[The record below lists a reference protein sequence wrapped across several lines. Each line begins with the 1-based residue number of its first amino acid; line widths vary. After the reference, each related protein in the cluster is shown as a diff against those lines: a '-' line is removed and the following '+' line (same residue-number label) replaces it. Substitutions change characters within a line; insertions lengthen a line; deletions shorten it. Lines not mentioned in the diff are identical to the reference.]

1 VPILHVEIIVAATDR
16 IDPHLAAALADAAG
30 VVFRSAAGRT
40 WVRLRHL
47 TAERYAENGVGPD
60 AGVRPVFVT
69 VLKAE
74 HPPPEDLRREVAAL
88 TQEVARICDRPA
100 ENVHVFYAPEG
111 KGRVAFGGS
120 LVE

>member
-1 VPILHVEIIVAATDR
+1 MPILEVEIVVAATDR
-16 IDPHLAAALADAAG
+16 IDPRLAAALADAAG
-30 VVFRSAAGRT
+30 AVFRSAAGRT
-40 WVRLRHL
+40 WVLVRHL
-47 TAERYAENGVGPD
+47 PAERYAENGGGPP

-74 HPPPEDLRREVAAL
+74 HPPPEDLKSEMAAL
-88 TQEVARICDRPA
+88 TREVARICDRPA

-111 KGRVAFGGS
+111 KGRVAFSGS

>member
-1 VPILHVEIIVAATDR
+1 MPILDVEIVVAETDQ

-30 VVFRSAAGRT
+30 AVLSTVPGRT
-40 WVRLRHL
+40 WVRVRHL
-47 TAERYAENGVGPD
+47 PAERYAENGGGPA
-60 AGVRPVFVT
+60 AGVHPVFVT

-74 HPPPEDLRREVAAL
+74 HPPPEDLRREMAAL
-88 TQEVARICDRPA
+88 TQEVARVCDRPA

-111 KGRVAFGGS
+111 RGRVAFGGR

>member
-1 VPILHVEIIVAATDR
+1 MPILDVEIVVAETDQ

-30 VVFRSAAGRT
+30 AVLRSAAGRT
-40 WVRLRHL
+40 WVRVRHL
-47 TAERYAENGVGPD
+47 PVERYAENGGGPH

-74 HPPPEDLRREVAAL
+74 HPPPEDLRREVVAL
-88 TQEVARICDRPA
+88 TREVARICDRPA

-120 LVE
+120 LVD